1 VRLEDTDEK
10 WEMYIHKPITEL
22 HALSCVHVAALQ
34 TLQGSQASD
43 SILKLLQ
50 PSSTRGASD
59 TLRQRLR
66 REKALA
72 AVGAALPSTSQ
83 LLRHGHT
90 AKAVERSSSD
100 AAEESRQNCAPSTV
114 AAVATADRHT
124 CGIAIEGA
132 VQQASHDSTSVS
144 TSSHSDCSQS
154 GQPQPPM
161 RNLASAMPPVMVTF
175 GQKQRVLEGTAPDPK
190 SVAQSSSDEHLRS
203 AVDKAKLLRAEMVAA
218 GDVPGA
224 VPCALPRHYQR
235 MLAAVLLWFGLQ
247 LKKRPHEHE
256 SLWGKL

>member
-1 VRLEDTDEK
+1 MEREI
-10 WEMYIHKPITEL
+10 YIHKPITKL

-59 TLRQRLR
+59 TLRQCLR

-72 AVGAALPSTSQ
+72 AVGALPSTSQ

-100 AAEESRQNCAPSTV
+100 AAEESRQICAPSTV
-114 AAVATADRHT
+114 AAVAAADRHT

-132 VQQASHDSTSVS
+132 VQQASRDSTSVS

-175 GQKQRVLEGTAPDPK
+175 GQKQRVPEDMAPHPK
-190 SVAQSSSDEHLRS
+190 SVDQFSSDEHLRS

-224 VPCALPRHYQR
+224 VPCALPRHYQC
-235 MLAAVLLWFGLQ
+235 MLAAVLLWCGLQ
-247 LKKRPHEHE
+247 LKKRPHEHD